1 MKESSISIWIGRAL
15 IGVVLVVNVQS
26 AILFLWQPEKYAPGF
41 QLSSVEGFAAVRGIG
56 LLFLMW
62 NVPYFVALL
71 DPVKHR
77 VSLFEALVMQTIGI
91 FGESLIYLSLPSGY
105 ATLQN
110 SISRFILFDS
120 LGLALLLMAVLVT
133 RPFPILAE
141 GVS

>member
-62 NVPYFVALL
+62 NVPSFVALL
-71 DPVKHR
+71 DPLKHR
-77 VSLFEALVMQTIGI
+77 VSLFAALMMQTIGV

-133 RPFPILAE
+133 RPFPIPAE

>member
-1 MKESSISIWIGRAL
+1 MKVSRKTIWIGRVL
-15 IGVVLVVNVQS
+15 IGVVFIVNVQS
-26 AILFLWQPEKYAPGF
+26 AILFLWQPEIYAPGF
-41 QLSSVEGFAAVRGIG
+41 QLSGVEGLAAVRGIG

-77 VSLFEALVMQTIGI
+77 VSLYEALLMQTIGV

-120 LGLALLLMAVLVT
+120 LGLALLILAVLVT
-133 RPFPILAE
+133 RPFLVLVE
-141 GVS
+141 GDN